1 MTHELKILPK
11 YYEEVVSG
19 VKTFELRKNDRN
31 YNTEDILK
39 LREYE
44 NGKYTGREIYKRVT
58 YILYGGCYGLEEGY
72 VILGIV

>member
-1 MTHELKILPK
+1 MTQELKILPK
-11 YYEEVVSG
+11 YFEEVLSG

-31 YNTEDILK
+31 FNTEDILK

-44 NGKYTGREIYKRVT
+44 NGQYTGRVIRRRVT
-58 YILYGGCYGLEEGY
+58 YILHGGCYGLEEGY